1 MGKARLKAQIVQ
13 PEDIAYIWEEVS
25 PLLERVKEHTEG
37 EIETDDYLEPLTHGD
52 MHLWIATE
60 QSDVKAAMVTQFAIY
75 PQKNILRIISMAG
88 EDFEEIRGF
97 QDMIE
102 AFAIKSGC
110 SALEMWGRKGWKKL
124 LPDWNDTY
132 IVYTKDLKHRMQ

>member
-1 MGKARLKAQIVQ
+1 MKAQIVQ
-13 PEDIAYIWEEVS
+13 PEDVAHIWDQVA
-25 PLLERVKEHTEG
+25 PLLEKVKEHTEG
-37 EIETDDYLEPLTHGD
+37 EFETDDYLEPLTHGD

-60 QSDVKAAMVTQFAIY
+60 NSDVRAAMVTQFAIY

-88 EDFEEIRGF
+88 DDFEEIRGF

-102 AFAIKSGC
+102 AFAIKMGC

>member
-1 MGKARLKAQIVQ
+1 MGKTLKAQIVQ
-13 PEDIAYIWEEVS
+13 PEDIAYIWEEVA
-25 PLLERVKEHTEG
+25 PLLEKVKEHTEG
-37 EIETDDYLEPLTHGD
+37 EFETDDYLEPLTNGN

-60 QSDVKAAMVTQFAIY
+60 YSDVKAAMVTQFAIY
-75 PQKNILRIISMAG
+75 PQKNILRIVSMAG
-88 EDFEEIRGF
+88 DDFEEIRGF

-102 AFAIKSGC
+102 AFAVRMGC

-132 IVYTKDLKHRMQ
+132 IVYTKDLKHRML